1 MGAQVL
7 GIIVTIVFV
16 GVLDVVLIAII
27 RLFYKGRLRVSDES
41 EALGLDISE
50 HGESAYPAYIGLD

>member
-1 MGAQVL
+1 MEIV
-7 GIIVTIVFV
+7 III
-16 GVLDVVLIAII
+16 GLILKAC
-27 RLFYKGRLRVSDES
+27 YKGSLRVSDEA